1 LPFDTATDHRNDAGM
16 PAATAN
22 TFAGSGAVGEERA
35 RILCTLLDRVDEL
48 TARAVTALRSE
59 IPAYAAAGN
68 EHFFDDVADQVA
80 RHYRTKLSSF
90 LEGRIVTLEDIAFV
104 RGAATRR
111 ARTGFPLEDYL
122 NAFRVGQQVIWDA
135 TVECAT
141 DTPVG
146 REAALALAGPQMR
159 YVDFASTH
167 AAHAYVEFQQYV
179 IADADRERRDLL
191 EHLLAGEM
199 PTRGPHIGT
208 AQRYGI
214 GADTRMLVVAGMIAG
229 QPADS
234 NAPHAASAA
243 LVRAGMHEPSTL
255 VVVRQSEIVAVP
267 VLGPDGH
274 AEQLCERLES
284 LQRRLRAEG
293 MPLAMGIST
302 VASGVAELPRAYR
315 EARSALDCLP
325 DAGVSALPRLSAFE
339 YLALHSDDTARR
351 LVDPRLREFLDDERD
366 RGGVLIATIRA
377 FADADMNLRAAAEV
391 LQIHPNTAQ
400 YRLGRIEER
409 TGRNPR
415 CVEHLV
421 DLLVAIALEDRA
433 LPSP

>member
-1 LPFDTATDHRNDAGM
+1 M
-16 PAATAN
+16 SAATAD
-22 TFAGSGAVGEERA
+22 TFTGSGAVEEERA
-35 RILCTLLDRVDEL
+35 RILCALLDRVADL
-48 TARAVTALRSE
+48 SVRAVAAIRSE
-59 IPAYAAAGN
+59 IPGYSAM
-68 EHFFDDVADQVA
+68 EDERFFDDVAEQVS

-111 ARTGFPLEDYL
+111 ARAGFPLEDYL

-135 TVECAT
+135 TVECAS

-146 REAALALAGPQMR
+146 REAALLLAGPQMR

-199 PTRGPHIGT
+199 PTRGPLIGA

-214 GADTRMLVVAGMIAG
+214 GADTRMLVVAAMIAG
-229 QPADS
+229 HPAASD
-234 NAPHAASAA
+234 APHAASAA

-255 VVVRQSEIVAVP
+255 VVVRQAQIVALP
-267 VLGPDGH
+267 VLGPDGDP
-274 AEQLCERLES
+274 AKLCDRLED
-284 LQRRLRAEG
+284 LQQRLRAEG

-302 VASGVAELPRAYR
+302 VASGVAELPRRYQ
-315 EARSALDCLP
+315 EAHSALECVTDG
-325 DAGVSALPRLSAFE
+325 GVSALPRLSAFQ

-351 LVDPRLREFLDDERD
+351 LVDPRLREFLSEDRG
-366 RGGVLIATIRA
+366 RGGVLTATIRA
-377 FADADMNLRAAAEV
+377 FADADMNLRAAAEA
-391 LQIHPNTAQ
+391 LQVHPNTAQ

-415 CVEHLV
+415 SVEHLV
-421 DLLVAIALEDRA
+421 DLLVAIALEDSASR
-433 LPSP
+433 SR